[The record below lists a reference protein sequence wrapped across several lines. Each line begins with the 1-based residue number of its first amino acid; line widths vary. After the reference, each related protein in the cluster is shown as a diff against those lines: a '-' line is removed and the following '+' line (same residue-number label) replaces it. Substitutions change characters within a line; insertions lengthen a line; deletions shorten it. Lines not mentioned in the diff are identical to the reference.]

1 MLSIIIPTLNEEKY
15 IGNLLI
21 SLAKQ
26 DYQNFEVIIADAG
39 SEDMTQDVAEI
50 YAQHLGLSMRFISAN
65 IKNTSMQRNIGARAA
80 FGEKLIFI
88 DADIVIPN
96 RHFLKKLNSKLR
108 INSCVSV
115 PVRVNPLEA
124 KFRDRLASHF
134 FNGLMI
140 LLNSIGMHNGR
151 GGLIGAKVAEFW
163 KVRGFNEKLVVAEDV
178 DIFRK
183 LGRLGNVGLM
193 SNVVYESARRYRKW
207 GYMRL
212 FALWTING
220 IWAFFFRR
228 SLTKE
233 WVDIR

>member
-26 DYQNFEVIIADAG
+26 SYQNFEVIIADAG
-39 SEDMTQDVAEI
+39 SKDMTQDVAEI
-50 YAQHLGLSMRFISAN
+50 YAQHLGLSMRFIPAN
-65 IKNTSMQRNIGARAA
+65 IKNTSMQRNVGARAA
-80 FGEKLIFI
+80 FGEKLVFI

-96 RHFLKKLNSKLR
+96 RHFLKKLNHKLR
-108 INSCVSV
+108 RNSCVSV
-115 PVRVNPLEA
+115 PVWVNPFEA

-140 LLNSIGMHNGR
+140 LLNLIGMHNGR
-151 GGLIGAKVAEFW
+151 GGLIGAKAAEFW
-163 KVRGFNEKLVVAEDV
+163 KARGFDENLAVAEDV

-193 SNVVYESARRYRKW
+193 SNVVYESPRRYRKW